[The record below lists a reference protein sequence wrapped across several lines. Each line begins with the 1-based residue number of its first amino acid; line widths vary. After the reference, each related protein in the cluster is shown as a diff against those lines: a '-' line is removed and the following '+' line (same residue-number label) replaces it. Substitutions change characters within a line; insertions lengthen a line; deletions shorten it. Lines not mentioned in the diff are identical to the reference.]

1 VTWTEVICTALTP
14 TNTKWCWICK
24 IHTFKNAFN
33 TQFFSLKNRGFT
45 PMLRP
50 DFRGWLLFGLPGILI
65 LGECR
70 IGNPPAAAYIRWTVL
85 SPFPAIVSRFGV
97 LSWKKPCSGFFHLY
111 PIKWKLYTIQCRLK
125 SHLHTE
131 SHEMTHVVS
140 GIVMKSQKQHD
151 VNQYWQGKSVFGK
164 FISNIFV
171 PSKTSRIQPSVPT
184 SWWDWRSIAKLQ
196 SPNACVAYGR

>member
-1 VTWTEVICTALTP
+1 
-14 TNTKWCWICK
+14 
-24 IHTFKNAFN
+24 
-33 TQFFSLKNRGFT
+33 
-45 PMLRP
+45 MLRP

-131 SHEMTHVVS
+131 SREITHVVS
-140 GIVMKSQKQHD
+140 GIVVKSHKQHD
-151 VNQYWQGKSVFGK
+151 VNQYWQGNLFLANLLATFLCRLKHPVFSLPCRRRDE
-164 FISNIFV
+164 IDV
-171 PSKTSRIQPSVPT
+171 PLRICSRLMLV
-184 SWWDWRSIAKLQ
+184 
-196 SPNACVAYGR
+196 